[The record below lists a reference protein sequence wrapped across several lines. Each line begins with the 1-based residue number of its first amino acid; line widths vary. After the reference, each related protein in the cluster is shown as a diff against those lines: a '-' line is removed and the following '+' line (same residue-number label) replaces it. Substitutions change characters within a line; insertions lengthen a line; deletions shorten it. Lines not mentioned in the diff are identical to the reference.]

1 MKKIFALGHLAL
13 LLVVGSATARELTP
27 QIINGADFGALQ
39 VDRPVVG
46 EPIPDPAIIRLQVI
60 LDRAGASPGVIDGLD
75 GANLRKA
82 IAGFEAMQG
91 LTVDGKLDAEVLS
104 RLNDNDP
111 VIGPYKVETDDLAD
125 LVTSIPQDYALQAKM
140 QHLGSASIEE
150 KLSERFH
157 MDIDLLRTL
166 NSGSNFGAGQTIA
179 VAVVGSPRTG
189 TVKQIEVRRDT
200 GEVLAYADDGS
211 IIAAYPATIG
221 SEDNPS
227 PKGRHKVNGVA
238 RNPKY
243 EYNPKIN
250 FQQGKNKTKLT
261 LPSGPNN
268 PVGSVWIDLSEP
280 TYGIHGTP
288 EPSKI
293 DKAGSHGCVRLTNWD
308 VEELASMV
316 KPGVEVDFVK

>member
-1 MKKIFALGHLAL
+1 MKKLVALSALAVL
-13 LLVVGSATARELTP
+13 PFFHSATAQELTP
-27 QIINGADFGALQ
+27 DIINGADVSILQ
-39 VDRPVVG
+39 TGHPAQTS
-46 EPIPDPAIIRLQVI
+46 PQPDPAIIRLQVL
-60 LDRAGASPGVIDGLD
+60 LDRAGVSPGVIDGLD
-75 GANLRKA
+75 GANLKKA
-82 IAGFEAMQG
+82 IAAFEAMQR
-91 LTVDGKLDAEVLS
+91 LPVDGKLDQEVAK
-104 RLNDNDP
+104 RVADGQQ
-111 VIGPYKVETDDLAD
+111 VIGPYKVEPDDVAD
-125 LVTSIPQDYALQAKM
+125 LVEAIPEDYALQAEMKNLNYTSV
-140 QHLGSASIEE
+140 QE

-166 NSGSNFGAGQTIA
+166 NPGSKFAPGDTIA
-179 VAVVGSPRTG
+179 VAIVGAPRTG
-189 TVKQIEVRRDT
+189 AVKRIEARRDA
-200 GEVLAYADDGS
+200 GEVIAFAEDGS

-221 SEDNPS
+221 SQDNPS
-227 PKGRHKVNGVA
+227 PEGRHKINGVA

-243 EYNPKIN
+243 EYNPKVN
-250 FQQGKNKTKLT
+250 FQQGKNKKRLT

-293 DKAGSHGCVRLTNWD
+293 DKSGSHGCVRLTNWD